1 VVCARPIEVGAF
13 NAPST
18 PGPIHIWLVEAR
30 GVVEAG
36 CVPHGRGRRVDKV
49 GHRSCATAFLAARS
63 TL

>member
-1 VVCARPIEVGAF
+1 VCVCPIEVGAF

-18 PGPIHIWLVEAR
+18 PGPIHILLVEAR

-36 CVPHGRGRRVDKV
+36 CVPHGQGRRVDKV
-49 GHRSCATAFLAARS
+49 GRRSCAAALLAARS